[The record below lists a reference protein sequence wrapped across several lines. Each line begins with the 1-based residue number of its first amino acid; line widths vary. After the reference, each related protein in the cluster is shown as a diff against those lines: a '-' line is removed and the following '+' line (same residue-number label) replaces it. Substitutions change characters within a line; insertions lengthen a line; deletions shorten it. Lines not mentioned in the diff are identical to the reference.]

1 MEKMKKTARGL
12 DKFFKVLYVLVW
24 VLVAILAL
32 SLVLMAAAPF
42 IEPLRTTINTLELG
56 GFTFTLAPGYG
67 WDGSPAYSVVMLTLA
82 VVYVILAGWEIR
94 IIRKILKPMTEG
106 VAFHDSVGGNLKKL
120 GWLQIA
126 GGLLS
131 NAAAFAGQLLILN
144 AYDLEQLFVSEK
156 ITAVN
161 LGYELDISFVV
172 TAAVFFLASY
182 IFRYGTKLQQ
192 LSDETL

>member
-56 GFTFTLAPGYG
+56 GFTFTLAPGHG

-82 VVYVILAGWEIR
+82 VVSVILAGWEIR

-192 LSDETL
+192 LSVETL

>member
-32 SLVLMAAAPF
+32 SLVLMAAVPF

-56 GFTFTLAPGYG
+56 SFTFTLAPGYG

-82 VVYVILAGWEIR
+82 VVSVILAGWEIR